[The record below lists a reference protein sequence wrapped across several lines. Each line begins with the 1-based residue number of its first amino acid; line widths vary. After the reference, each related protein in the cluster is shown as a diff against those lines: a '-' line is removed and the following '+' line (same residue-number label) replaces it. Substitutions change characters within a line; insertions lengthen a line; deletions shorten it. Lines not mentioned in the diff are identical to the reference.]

1 MKSCFGY
8 VRVST
13 VKQGDGVSLEAQRDA
28 ILAFASQNNLTISKW
43 FEEKVTAA
51 KKGRPVFNKMISELK
66 RGKAKGLIIH
76 KIDRSARNFA
86 DWAKIGDIADAGI
99 DVRFA
104 TESLDFCSRGGR
116 LTADI
121 QMVIAADY
129 IRNLREECV
138 KGMNGRLKQGLYPFK
153 APIGY
158 LDNGGGKVKTPD
170 PERAHYIRDA
180 FELYAS
186 EQYSQLTLQ
195 VEMERRGLR
204 TADGRPLS
212 LTGLEHVLNNPFYCG
227 IIKIKRSGAIYA
239 GIHEPLIPQSLFDCV
254 QEIKAGKAV
263 KKVTKHNHTYR
274 RLFRCGLCNGSMIPE
289 RQKGRV
295 YYRCQTSNCVTK
307 TVREDAIE
315 SAVIRCLSVI
325 RLTDKQ
331 IDEMNEKL
339 VTWLSSN
346 ETDSRQQA
354 IPLKLAAISEKE
366 ERLTDA
372 LIDRLIDKGVY
383 NSRKE
388 KLINEKIQLE
398 EELRRSGHSRS
409 DPHHVRKFLELVK
422 NLANSYISAAPAEK
436 YRIVKIATSNRK
448 VESKNIGI
456 EPSEWLSDVGQA
468 LAAHGGAPSPGADRT
483 LLDTLNDISMCE
495 EVFELQNDL
504 ILRDS
509 P

>member
-1 MKSCFGY
+1 MKNCFGY

-51 KKGRPVFNKMISELK
+51 KKGRPVFNKMMCELK

-86 DWAKIGDIADAGI
+86 DWAKIGDLADAGI

-129 IRNLREECV
+129 IRNLREECI
-138 KGMNGRLKQGLYPFK
+138 KGMNGRLKQGLYPFR

-170 PERAHYIRDA
+170 PERAQYIRDA

-186 EQYSQLTLQ
+186 DQYSQLSLQ
-195 VEMERRGLR
+195 AELEHRGLR
-204 TADGRPLS
+204 TTEGRPLS
-212 LTGLEHVLNNPFYCG
+212 LTGLEQVLKNPFYCG
-227 IIKIKRSGAIYA
+227 IIKIQRSGAIYK
-239 GIHEPLIPQSLFDCV
+239 GIHEPLISQSLFDRV
-254 QEIKAGKAV
+254 QTIKIRKAV

-274 RLFRCGLCNGSMIPE
+274 RLFRCGLCDGSMIPE

-295 YYRCQTSNCVTK
+295 YYRCQSSTCATK

-315 SAVIRCLSVI
+315 AAVIRCLSAV
-325 RLTDKQ
+325 RLTHKQ
-331 IDEMNEKL
+331 IEELNEKL
-339 VTWLSSN
+339 ITWLSCPKN
-346 ETDSRQQA
+346 DSRRKA

-372 LIDRLIDKGVY
+372 LIDRLIDKDAY

-388 KLINEKIQLE
+388 KLINEKNKLE
-398 EELRRSGHSRS
+398 EERRRNEQSRC
-409 DPHHVRKFLELVK
+409 DPHHVREFLELVK

-448 VESKNIGI
+448 VELKNIGI
-456 EPSEWLSDVGQA
+456 EPSKWLSDVGQA
-468 LAAHGGAPSPGADRT
+468 LAAHSGAPSACADRT
-483 LLDTLNDISMCE
+483 LIDNLIELAKCE
-495 EVFELQNDL
+495 EVSELQNQE
-504 ILRDS
+504 
-509 P
+509 